1 MLKSKIHII
10 LVIALLFAG
19 AVQLSAQTVP
29 PKSDEGKLIA
39 VIGSDDASHKD
50 KVDACRGLAL
60 IGTKKS
66 IAPLAALLGDVK
78 LSHMARY
85 ALEPIK
91 DPAVDAVFR
100 DALGTLKGKPL
111 IGVIGSVGVRR
122 DAKAVKLLANILMKH
137 EAGAGIASAAVRALG
152 SIGNVAA
159 AETLQ
164 TGLAHVP
171 KDNQLPIAEGLFRCA
186 ELLAA
191 EGNHDVAV
199 DIYDQLLEAGGPHQ
213 VRAGALRGAILARGD
228 DGVALLAK
236 HLRSD
241 DYILF
246 SAAAQTALELP
257 GTEVTGALTAGLNK
271 LPADNQILVLWTLGK
286 RGDAGA
292 LPAVFP
298 LAKSGSKA
306 VRMEAIR
313 VMPQFQDAA
322 AVRELVKLM
331 GDTDSDIS
339 KAAQDSLAAI
349 PGRRADSAVVA
360 MLKSDKVSERLTALE
375 LMGRRRM
382 TASIPELLKASGGA
396 DAQVRPAALRKVGE
410 LGGPAQVP
418 ALLDLL
424 MRLDASKDLVAAERA
439 LITVCGKSGD
449 AQSYAERLTGL
460 LARANPE
467 QKNALLRVL
476 GAIGG
481 SKALEA
487 VRTAVKDSNP
497 QVHAGAIRVL
507 CGWRTADAAPDLL
520 ALVRTSSD
528 RASQTAALRGYINLI
543 RDESL
548 STEKKLAMCRQ
559 AASLIQREEETKLL
573 LGALGAVPSAEALS
587 MAMVNLDDPATKNEA
602 CFAAVAISKNIFQQH
617 PDEVIDALQKVMKAT
632 NNRNVTRG
640 AKQTLDKARKAA
652 GR

>member
-1 MLKSKIHII
+1 MLKSKTQII
-10 LVIALLFAG
+10 LIIALLFAG
-19 AVQLSAQTVP
+19 IARVSAQTVP
-29 PKSDEGKLIA
+29 PKSDEGKLIG

-66 IAPLAALLGDVK
+66 IAPLAVLLGDEK

-91 DPAVDAVFR
+91 DPAVDAAFR
-100 DALGTLKGKPL
+100 DALGTLKGRPL
-111 IGVIGSVGVRR
+111 VGVIGSVGVRR
-122 DAKAVKLLANILMKH
+122 DARAVKPLANILMQH
-137 EAGAGIASAAVRALG
+137 EAGLAVTSAAVRALG

-191 EGNHDVAV
+191 EGNRDVAV

-213 VRAGALRGAILARGD
+213 VRAGALRGAILTREN
-228 DGVALLAK
+228 GVELLQEY
-236 HLRSD
+236 LRSD

-246 SAAAQTALELP
+246 SAAAQTAMEMP
-257 GTEVTGALTAGLNK
+257 GANVTRALTVGLDK

-286 RGDAGA
+286 RGDATA
-292 LPAVFP
+292 LPAVSA

-313 VMPQFQDAA
+313 VMPQFQDG
-322 AVRELVKLM
+322 AVVSELVKLM
-331 GDTDSDIS
+331 DDADKDIS

-382 TASIPELLKASGGA
+382 TASIPVLLEASGGA

-439 LITVCGKSGD
+439 LIDVCGKGGD
-449 AQSYAERLTGL
+449 AESYAGRLTGL
-460 LARANPE
+460 LAKANPE

-487 VRTAVKDSNP
+487 IRTAVKDSNP

-507 CGWRTADAAPDLL
+507 CGWKTADAAPDLL
-520 ALVRTSSD
+520 ALVRT
-528 RASQTAALRGYINLI
+528 
-543 RDESL
+543 
-548 STEKKLAMCRQ
+548 
-559 AASLIQREEETKLL
+559 
-573 LGALGAVPSAEALS
+573 
-587 MAMVNLDDPATKNEA
+587 
-602 CFAAVAISKNIFQQH
+602 
-617 PDEVIDALQKVMKAT
+617 
-632 NNRNVTRG
+632 
-640 AKQTLDKARKAA
+640 
-652 GR
+652 

>member
-1 MLKSKIHII
+1 M
-10 LVIALLFAG
+10 
-19 AVQLSAQTVP
+19 
-29 PKSDEGKLIA
+29 
-39 VIGSDDASHKD
+39 
-50 KVDACRGLAL
+50 
-60 IGTKKS
+60 
-66 IAPLAALLGDVK
+66 
-78 LSHMARY
+78 
-85 ALEPIK
+85 
-91 DPAVDAVFR
+91 FR
-100 DALGTLKGKPL
+100 KT
-111 IGVIGSVGVRR
+111 
-122 DAKAVKLLANILMKH
+122 
-137 EAGAGIASAAVRALG
+137 
-152 SIGNVAA
+152 
-159 AETLQ
+159 T
-164 TGLAHVP
+164 T
-171 KDNQLPIAEGLFRCA
+171 EGLFRCA

-191 EGNHDVAV
+191 EGNHDVAA

-213 VRAGALRGAILARGD
+213 VRGGALRGAILTRGIKED
-228 DGVALLAK
+228 IPRRPGETTRQYLERRNDGVTLLAK
-236 HLRSD
+236 YLQSN

-246 SAAAQTALELP
+246 SAAVQTAMEMP
-257 GTEVTGALTAGLNK
+257 GADVTRALTAGLNK

-298 LAKSGSKA
+298 LSRSGSKA

-331 GDTDSDIS
+331 NDADKDIA
-339 KAAQDSLAAI
+339 KAAQDSLAAV

-382 TASIPELLKASGGA
+382 TASIPVLLEASGGA
-396 DAQVRPAALRKVGE
+396 DAQIRPAALKKVGE

-439 LITVCGKSGD
+439 LIDVCGKGGE
-449 AQSYAERLTGL
+449 AESYAGRLTGL
-460 LARANPE
+460 LAKANPE

-507 CGWRTADAAPDLL
+507 CGWKTADAAPDLL
-520 ALVRTSSD
+520 ALVRT
-528 RASQTAALRGYINLI
+528 
-543 RDESL
+543 
-548 STEKKLAMCRQ
+548 
-559 AASLIQREEETKLL
+559 
-573 LGALGAVPSAEALS
+573 
-587 MAMVNLDDPATKNEA
+587 
-602 CFAAVAISKNIFQQH
+602 
-617 PDEVIDALQKVMKAT
+617 
-632 NNRNVTRG
+632 
-640 AKQTLDKARKAA
+640 
-652 GR
+652 